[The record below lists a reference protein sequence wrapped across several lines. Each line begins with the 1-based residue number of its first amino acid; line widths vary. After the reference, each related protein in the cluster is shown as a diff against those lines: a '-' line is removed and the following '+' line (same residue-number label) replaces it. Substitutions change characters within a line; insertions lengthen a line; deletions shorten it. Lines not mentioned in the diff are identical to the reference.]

1 VEVDPIKVFNTQPK
15 FGSVSLFVS
24 GTLLDA
30 RYVRWDNTVL
40 EADPATA
47 IVNRRVE
54 YAPKQIWRS
63 GANYKV
69 EGFTASLQWSFV
81 GQVFTDA
88 LNTVLPSSNAQ
99 TGLIEQ
105 YNLFDLSLKYEFT
118 KQIFLQSSCN
128 NLLDTRY
135 ATRRAG
141 GYPGPGL
148 LPGTGRNITI
158 TLGLNV

>member
-1 VEVDPIKVFNTQPK
+1 
-15 FGSVSLFVS
+15 
-24 GTLLDA
+24 
-30 RYVRWDNTVL
+30 
-40 EADPATA
+40 
-47 IVNRRVE
+47 
-54 YAPKQIWRS
+54 
-63 GANYKV
+63 
-69 EGFTASLQWSFV
+69 V